1 MAETRLVVDSLV
13 KQNPAVL
20 SAEVGD
26 AVVLL
31 HAERN
36 AYFDTDSVGAE
47 VWRLIVSPVAVS
59 EICRSLEAIYEVEPG
74 TCQAEVLSFLED
86 ALNEGIIQVDG

>member
-1 MAETRLVVDSLV
+1 MAETRLGLDSLV
-13 KQNPAVL
+13 KQTPAVL

-47 VWRLIVSPVAVS
+47 VWRLIARPVAVS

-74 TCQAEVLSFLED
+74 ACQAEVLAFLED
-86 ALNEGIIQVDG
+86 ALNEGIVEVEN